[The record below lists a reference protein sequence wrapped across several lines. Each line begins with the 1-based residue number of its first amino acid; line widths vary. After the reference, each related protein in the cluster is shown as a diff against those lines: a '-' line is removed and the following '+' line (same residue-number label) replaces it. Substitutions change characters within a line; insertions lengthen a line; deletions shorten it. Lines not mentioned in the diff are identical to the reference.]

1 MLSESDRSLAGLRR
15 ALDSGALTARALA
28 ESYITRIEDL
38 DHKTK
43 AVIELN
49 PRALDD
55 AEALDTSLS
64 HGAVKGPLHGIPV
77 MVKDNLNTAAPMT
90 TTAGSLALEGL
101 TVREDATVVAR
112 LRAAGAVILGKTNL
126 SEWANFRSARSSSGW
141 SSRGGQTR
149 NPYALDRT
157 PGGSSS
163 GSGVAVAAG
172 YCAAAIGTE
181 TDGSIVSPA
190 AMNGVVGIKPT
201 VGLISRR
208 GIIPVSHSQDTAGP
222 MARSVADAAL
232 VLGVVAGSDAGD
244 PATAEADR
252 RGSRDYTACLDPGGL
267 KGAKIGC
274 LPGLAAIHAG
284 AAAILDGNLQAI
296 REAGAEIVH
305 DIALPEAE
313 AVRPFEMKVLTTEF
327 KAGLNA
333 YLAEFAADGA
343 PKDLRALIARNEA
356 HREQVMPYFPQD
368 LLEKAE
374 ATAGLDDPIYR
385 NARRDCLQLIRE
397 EGIDRVMA
405 ERELDALVVPTTCAP
420 WLIDWV
426 NGDNRSGSSAYLA
439 AVSGYP
445 SITVPAGYLFG
456 LPIGLSFIARAY
468 EEAVLIRFAF
478 AFEQATK
485 VRIPPP
491 FAKTANLQPCPSP
504 PGD

>member
-1 MLSESDRSLAGLRR
+1 
-15 ALDSGALTARALA
+15 
-28 ESYITRIEDL
+28 
-38 DHKTK
+38 
-43 AVIELN
+43 
-49 PRALDD
+49 
-55 AEALDTSLS
+55 
-64 HGAVKGPLHGIPV
+64 
-77 MVKDNLNTAAPMT
+77 
-90 TTAGSLALEGL
+90 
-101 TVREDATVVAR
+101 
-112 LRAAGAVILGKTNL
+112 GAVILGKANL

-181 TDGSIVSPA
+181 TDGSIVSPS
-190 AMNGVVGIKPT
+190 AMNGIVGIKPT
-201 VGLISRR
+201 VGLVSRR
-208 GIIPVSHSQDTAGP
+208 GIIPISHSQDTAGP

-232 VLGVVAGSDAGD
+232 VLGVLAGSDAGD

-252 RGSRDYTACLDPGGL
+252 RGSRDYTASLDPGGL
-267 KGAKIGC
+267 KGTRIGC
-274 LPGLAAIHAG
+274 LPGLAASHAG
-284 AAAILDGNLQAI
+284 AAAILDDNLQAI
-296 REAGAEIVH
+296 REAGAEVVESIV
-305 DIALPEAE
+305 LPEAE
-313 AVRPFEMKVLTTEF
+313 AVRPFEMQVMTTEF

-333 YLAEFAADGA
+333 YLAEFATDRA
-343 PKDLRALIARNEA
+343 PKDLRALIAFNETR
-356 HREQVMPYFPQD
+356 REQVMPYFPQD

-385 NARRDCLQLIRE
+385 NARRDCLRLIRE
-397 EGIDRVMA
+397 EGIDRAMV
-405 ERELDALVVPTTCAP
+405 EQELDALVVPTTCAP

-456 LPIGLSFIARAY
+456 LPVGLSFIARAY
-468 EEAVLIRFAF
+468 EEPALIRFAF
-478 AFEQATK
+478 AFEQATR
-485 VRIPPP
+485 VRVPPP
-491 FAKTANLQPCPSP
+491 FATTASLQPCPSP